1 MSIHLNR
8 SNVFN
13 NVIKIWI
20 HELVYEF
27 DIKLFFLSIKN
38 FGQRINVIVHVFLH
52 VLYCVFFTI
61 KFISWIHALV
71 NVKITVIYIVENTF
85 YYIFHNIR

>member
-1 MSIHLNR
+1 MNLYMNLILS
-8 SNVFN
+8 
-13 NVIKIWI
+13 
-20 HELVYEF
+20 Y
-27 DIKLFFLSIKN
+27 FFCIKN
-38 FGQRINVIVHVFLH
+38 FGQRINVILHIFLHVFLH

-71 NVKITVIYIVENTF
+71 NVKITVIYIIENTF